1 MDWLAGATRSPM
13 QEDGFDW
20 QVACPTKGV
29 LHTTE
34 GSSWP
39 NYPSQYEPHL
49 TVRPSAGKGI
59 EVRQHIAFSKAAYAL
74 KHPAGTTQTN
84 GAHAIQ
90 MELIGTCDKGGPGYY
105 WPAADDA
112 VLTALWL
119 QVIKPISDTFHIPLK
134 APTFLP
140 YPGSYGNTN
149 VRLSGGQW
157 LAWNGWLGHQH
168 VPGND
173 HGDPGAFPWAR
184 LVYLAHPPK
193 PHEVIHGPV
202 AYGATGASV
211 RIVQAHVGSAVDGD
225 FGRITQRHVETF
237 QTKHHLTADGVVGPK
252 TAAAMGC
259 DYVAA

>member
-39 NYPSQYEPHL
+39 NYPSQHEPHL
-49 TVRPSAGKGI
+49 TVRPVAGKGI

-74 KHPAGTTQTN
+74 KHPAGTTPTN

-90 MELIGTCDKGGPGYY
+90 MELIGTSDKNGPGYY

-112 VLTALWL
+112 VLRALWL
-119 QVIKPISDTFHIPLK
+119 QVIKPISDAFHIPLK

-140 YPGSYGNTN
+140 YPSSFGNTS

-168 VPGND
+168 VPSND

-193 PHEVIHGPV
+193 PLIHGPLSV
-202 AYGATGASV
+202 GSTGASV
-211 RIVQAHVGSAVDGD
+211 RLVQQKLGVAVDGTY
-225 FGRITQRHVETF
+225 GPITAAAVRKF
-237 QTKHHLTADGVVGPK
+237 QVAHGLTADSIVGPR
-252 TAAAMGC
+252 TA
-259 DYVAA
+259 VALGFAYA